1 MEGYGKN
8 YQLLSDAVI
17 GSLGGERKSL
27 LLQCCCGPCSTYVLE
42 YLSRHF
48 VLTVLFYN
56 PNIQPEEEYEK
67 RLFWL
72 KRVVSGYGGQVAVLD
87 CSYEGEAF
95 VEAARGMEQEPEGGA
110 RCTRCFRL
118 RLRETARLA
127 AERGFDYFCT
137 TLTVSP
143 HKDAERINEIGLALE
158 REFGVSW
165 LPSDFKKREGYKR
178 ATELSRQ
185 QGLYRQDYC
194 GCAFSLAQ
202 AKKREEMKKVP
213 APAEEK

>member
-1 MEGYGKN
+1 MGKN
-8 YQLLSDAVI
+8 YQFLSDAVI
-17 GSLGGERKSL
+17 GSVGGESKSL

-48 VLTVLFYN
+48 ALTVLFYN
-56 PNIQPEEEYEK
+56 PNIQPAEEYEK

-72 KRVVSGYGGQVAVLD
+72 KRVVSGYGGQVAALD
-87 CSYEGEAF
+87 CPYEGEAF
-95 VEAARGMEQEPEGGA
+95 VEAVRGIEQEPEGGA

-185 QGLYRQDYC
+185 QGLYRQGYC
-194 GCAFSLAQ
+194 GCAFSLAE

>member
-1 MEGYGKN
+1 MGKN

-17 GSLGGERKSL
+17 DALDGEKKSL

-42 YLSRHF
+42 YLSRYF
-48 VLTVLFYN
+48 GLTVLFYN
-56 PNIQPEEEYEK
+56 PNIQPAEEYEK

-72 KRVVSGYGGQVAVLD
+72 KKVVSGYGGQVAVLD
-87 CSYEGEAF
+87 CPYGGEAF
-95 VEAARGMEQEPEGGA
+95 MEAARGLEQEPEGGA
-110 RCTRCFRL
+110 RCTRCFEL

-127 AERGFDYFCT
+127 AAQGFDYFCT

-178 ATELSRQ
+178 ATELARQ

-194 GCAFSLAQ
+194 GCAFSLAE
-202 AKKREEMKKVP
+202 AKKREEMKKSP
-213 APAEEK
+213 ASAEEK